1 MKTYQSLIL
10 SICII
15 IYLVVIALQSEER
28 HQIEKERLMMQTEI
42 AQGIADQHRD
52 IIQTLNEIQTE
63 IQLISVNIEAK
74 KRGLKK

>member
-1 MKTYQSLIL
+1 
-10 SICII
+10 
-15 IYLVVIALQSEER
+15 
-28 HQIEKERLMMQTEI
+28 MQTEI